1 MQTRQRAVPGLLRHG
16 RRRGHRNRARLR
28 SSRTRRGLQL
38 AQPSHGAGCS
48 AARAGN
54 QSRSPQ
60 TRARPTARPRV
71 ERPDRHQSELLHH
84 RPGDGAR
91 SAQAVRH
98 HQGDRHH
105 HASHLRRGLS
115 RRPLDGHHGQRDPVH
130 WRRRRKDGD
139 GDAEDSG
146 RFCGRPHRAAGRQ
159 SQRPLQSRRRGGW
172 AHRNRVRGVLL
183 EAERA
188 RSAPG
193 ARKLPRTAAGAQ
205 SSQRAAAPRDLHGC
219 CQPPAAAQRRRTRA
233 RHGRLRGTPPRLP
246 RAGLQIRRAQ
256 PQHHP
261 RRGRRGRTECRA
273 DAFGRD
279 ARLMI
284 VMKFGGT
291 SVESA
296 AAITRVAGIVR
307 ARQARRPVVVVS
319 AMGKTTNKLLAIA
332 AAAIG
337 GKREEYIRLLH
348 ALRDYH
354 SREARQIVPL
364 SARADLDRFLDEHFQ
379 ELTELVKGLAVLGE
393 LTPRSIDAISSYGER
408 LSSYIVT
415 LAFRHSGMAAGH
427 VDSRDVLITDKRHTQ
442 AAPNFPETYARLK
455 KTIPPLAAQSVV
467 VMGGFIASTE
477 DGVTTTLGRGGS
489 DYTAA
494 IVGAG
499 IDAEEIQIWTDV
511 DGMLTA
517 DPTILPGG
525 HRVKTISF
533 AEAAELAYFGAKVL
547 HPATVVPAIEK
558 NIPVLILNSRRPD
571 VPGTRITAESVH
583 CENVVKSIAC
593 KRKIT
598 TVNIHSTRMLMAH
611 GFLHRIFEIFDRYET
626 PVDMVA
632 TSEVSV
638 SLTIDNTRHID
649 LILGDLRQFA
659 EATAEHDGVIVCLV
673 GENIRYTP
681 GVARRVFNSLDGIN
695 IRMISQGAS
704 LLNIS
709 FVVAETDLLRTVTAL
724 HEEFFAT
731 LDPNVFERKEAVHA

>member
-1 MQTRQRAVPGLLRHG
+1 
-16 RRRGHRNRARLR
+16 
-28 SSRTRRGLQL
+28 
-38 AQPSHGAGCS
+38 
-48 AARAGN
+48 
-54 QSRSPQ
+54 
-60 TRARPTARPRV
+60 
-71 ERPDRHQSELLHH
+71 
-84 RPGDGAR
+84 
-91 SAQAVRH
+91 
-98 HQGDRHH
+98 
-105 HASHLRRGLS
+105 
-115 RRPLDGHHGQRDPVH
+115 
-130 WRRRRKDGD
+130 
-139 GDAEDSG
+139 
-146 RFCGRPHRAAGRQ
+146 
-159 SQRPLQSRRRGGW
+159 
-172 AHRNRVRGVLL
+172 
-183 EAERA
+183 
-188 RSAPG
+188 
-193 ARKLPRTAAGAQ
+193 
-205 SSQRAAAPRDLHGC
+205 
-219 CQPPAAAQRRRTRA
+219 
-233 RHGRLRGTPPRLP
+233 
-246 RAGLQIRRAQ
+246 
-256 PQHHP
+256 
-261 RRGRRGRTECRA
+261 
-273 DAFGRD
+273 
-279 ARLMI
+279 MI

-307 ARQARRPVVVVS
+307 ALQARRPVVVVS
-319 AMGKTTNKLLAIA
+319 AMGKTTNKLLEIA
-332 AAAIG
+332 GAAIG

-348 ALRDYH
+348 NLRDYH
-354 SREARQIVPL
+354 SREARLIVPL
-364 SARADLDRFLDEHFQ
+364 ADRADLDRFLDEHFQ

-408 LSSYIVT
+408 LSSYIVM
-415 LAFRHSGMAAGH
+415 LGFRHFGMPAEH
-427 VDSRDVLITDKRHTQ
+427 VDSRDVVITDKRHTQ
-442 AAPNFPETYARLK
+442 AAPNFPETYARLSK
-455 KTIPPLAAQSVV
+455 IIPPLAAHSVV
-467 VMGGFIASTE
+467 VMGGFIASTGE
-477 DGVTTTLGRGGS
+477 GVTTTLGRGGS

-558 NIPVLILNSRRPD
+558 NIPVMILNSRRPD

-649 LILGDLRQFA
+649 LILGELRQFA
-659 EATAEHDGVIVCLV
+659 EATVEHDGVIVCLV

-704 LLNIS
+704 RLNIS